1 MDIVGRA
8 KNIILSPNTEWPVIA
23 AESITVGELYTGY
36 IMPVSAIPPI
46 CALIG
51 LTLFLGGLGL
61 GLGLAGAVVSWA
73 LGLAGIYIVALL
85 AQWLAPKFGGGN
97 DFIAALKLVAYSHT
111 AAWVGG
117 VFMLIPFLGILSF
130 LMGLYGLY
138 LLYTGAPV
146 VGVPQERAVT
156 FTAALVLC
164 VLVVFVLIGIIMRVL
179 LGVGMM
185 GMMA

>member
-1 MDIVGRA
+1 MDIVARA

-23 AESITVGELYTGY
+23 AESITIGELYTGY

-85 AQWLAPKFGGGN
+85 AQCWHRN
-97 DFIAALKLVAYSHT
+97 SVAATISS
-111 AAWVGG
+111 
-117 VFMLIPFLGILSF
+117 P
-130 LMGLYGLY
+130 
-138 LLYTGAPV
+138 
-146 VGVPQERAVT
+146 R
-156 FTAALVLC
+156 
-164 VLVVFVLIGIIMRVL
+164 
-179 LGVGMM
+179 
-185 GMMA
+185 